1 MTGSKTGGSI
11 SRKSQVRS
19 KIKNRRSKSKSKS
32 KMLSFLPRLW
42 ERQKAEHLDTENC
55 LEVSNINTWLHCT

>member
-11 SRKSQVRS
+11 SRKCQVRS

-42 ERQKAEHLDTENC
+42 ERQKAEYLDTEN
-55 LEVSNINTWLHCT
+55 